1 VCSVSPGDPLG
12 FGAGIASWTG
22 YDVLA
27 ARDATVKGSVLF
39 NLTRHSH
46 HDARAEGAY
55 HDLKPIPD
63 APMMINGYLT
73 TIIVALDR

>member
-1 VCSVSPGDPLG
+1 
-12 FGAGIASWTG
+12 
-22 YDVLA
+22 
-27 ARDATVKGSVLF
+27 VKGSVLF